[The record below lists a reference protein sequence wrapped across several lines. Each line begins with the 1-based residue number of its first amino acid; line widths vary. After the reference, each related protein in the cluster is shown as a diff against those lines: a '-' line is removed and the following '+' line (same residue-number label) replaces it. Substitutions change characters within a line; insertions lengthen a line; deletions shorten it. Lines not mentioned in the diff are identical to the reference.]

1 MLGFVRLVFFAL
13 IALAL
18 SCLEHDRLAWWPL
31 APDLPLALAA
41 WSMVD
46 GDDDGVVLRP
56 WLVGVMRD
64 LVAPGIGIG
73 SGIGS
78 GCYYMIAYGALGLC
92 FLPLRAWLFRSRAI
106 AWGGWACI
114 CSLLLTAIDARLS
127 GVAVHPARI
136 AIISVFTALAA
147 MAIGWLFSGLPT
159 WLKPLRAGGA

>member
-1 MLGFVRLVFFAL
+1 MLGSVRLVLFAA

-18 SCLEHDRLAWWPL
+18 SCLQQDRLAWWPL

-64 LVAPGIGIG
+64 LVAPGIGN
-73 SGIGS
+73 
-78 GCYYMIAYGALGLC
+78 GCYYMIAYGVLGLC

-106 AWGGWACI
+106 AWGGWACL
-114 CSLLLTAIDARLS
+114 CSLVLTAIDTRLS
-127 GVAVHPARI
+127 AVALHPARMV
-136 AIISVFTALAA
+136 IISMLTALAA
-147 MAIGWLFSGLPT
+147 MALGWLLGGLPT